1 MNTLLWVLG
10 IHLAEIAG
18 VAFYLIIRKNKKLEQ
33 VLLNQ
38 QDQLNAA
45 SFLIGKMDDSFKQLE
60 SRVWVGEDEDIQT
73 IFNEMKELQS
83 ALSSLK

>member
-18 VAFYLIIRKNKKLEQ
+18 IAFYLIIKKNRKLEQ
-33 VLLNQ
+33 IVINQ

-60 SRVWVGEDEDIQT
+60 GRVWVGEDEDLQT
-73 IFNEMKELQS
+73 LFNEMKELQS